1 MSSSTPK
8 SMGWSETKIKRKR
21 RIRKI
26 ISPEVGSLYDILHDH
41 ATKSLYISPL
51 GWTDL
56 HTQVLGCRFAPQPS
70 QTTPTP
76 TPQSSQS
83 QPRTSDLVMFIGRT
97 LNNLMDPLQTQQA
110 TDRSIQNLLTLLYPE
125 HLSPVNSDLNIRCGR
140 GRFLG
145 SLRCQ
150 AAWKKSE
157 ESSSFDSIT
166 TCSSSLRET
175 PASQTPMHAPVLAF
189 VDRKTLNF
197 ARKSCFRARPLPN
210 GSLNVPIHRLHELR
224 TAKLFPKN
232 PDEDQYILA
241 TMLAMAQRHVYTN
254 IYTGH
259 GFEPKDVELRV
270 LSISEEDSSL
280 IVYKSIVPA
289 AFLSMFNDPSK
300 APRGDAKFTIQYQ
313 RVPVWPILGLKE
325 RLGQALGQGIVGE
338 IDMDHIE
345 TYQPEPFPESQE
357 SNGSLDLDLEK
368 DFFATLQEHYSQRKK
383 SPSPAPRVLES
394 SMRKRKILSDVMNV
408 SFSEDRESS
417 DFADNLM
424 VKRRHLEE
432 SRVGV
437 VR

>member
-1 MSSSTPK
+1 MSPNTPR
-8 SMGWSETKIKRKR
+8 SMEWSETKIKRKR

-41 ATKSLYISPL
+41 ATKSLYIAPL

-83 QPRTSDLVMFIGRT
+83 QPRTSDLAMFIGKT
-97 LNNLMDPLQTQQA
+97 LDNLMDPLQSQQA
-110 TDRSIQNLLTLLYPE
+110 NDRSIQNLLSLLYP
-125 HLSPVNSDLNIRCGR
+125 HQLSPVNSYLNVRCGR
-140 GRFLG
+140 GRCLG

-157 ESSSFDSIT
+157 GLSSFDSVT
-166 TCSSSLRET
+166 TCSSSQEI
-175 PASQTPMHAPVLAF
+175 PASQTQMHAPVLAF
-189 VDRKTLNF
+189 IDRKTINF
-197 ARKSCFRARPLPN
+197 ARRSCFRARTLPD
-210 GSLNVPIHRLHELR
+210 GSLNVPIHRLQELR
-224 TAKLFPKN
+224 TSKLFPKN

-254 IYTGH
+254 IYTGY
-259 GFEPKDVELRV
+259 GFTPKDVELRI
-270 LSISEEDSSL
+270 LSISEEDQSL
-280 IVYKSIVPA
+280 IVYKCVVPA
-289 AFLSMFNDPSK
+289 AFLGMFDDFRK

-338 IDMDHIE
+338 VDMDHIE
-345 TYQPEPFPESQE
+345 TYQTEPASDSQE
-357 SNGSLDLDLEK
+357 STGSLDISLENN
-368 DFFATLQEHYSQRKK
+368 FFATLQEHYSQGDK
-383 SPSPAPRVLES
+383 SPSPALRVPES
-394 SMRKRKILSDVMNV
+394 SKRKRDILSEVMNV

-417 DFADNLM
+417 DFADNLI

-432 SRVGV
+432 GRVGV